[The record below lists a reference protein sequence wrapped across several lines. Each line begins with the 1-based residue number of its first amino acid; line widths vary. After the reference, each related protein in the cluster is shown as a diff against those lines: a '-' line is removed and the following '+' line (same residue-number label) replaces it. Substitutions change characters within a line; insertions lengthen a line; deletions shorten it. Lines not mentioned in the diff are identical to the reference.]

1 MADHQLAIDHVHII
15 SRDTAAAVSWYVDKL
30 GGKVVNEAE
39 VQGAPQIFVELGG
52 MAVAIRGQRTGEKAE
67 DKKGIE
73 WGTDHFGFRVDGDFE
88 AYCDSLKANGVEFTV
103 EPKVFNPK
111 TKIAFIKAP
120 DGVLIELLHR
130 S

>member
-1 MADHQLAIDHVHII
+1 MTDHQLVIDHVHVI
-15 SRDTAAAVSWYVDKL
+15 SRDPAAAVSWYVDKL
-30 GGKVVNEAE
+30 GGKIVNEVE

-52 MAVAIRGQRTGEKAE
+52 MAVAIRGHRTGEKVE
-67 DKKGIE
+67 DKKSLE
-73 WGTDHFGFRVDGDFE
+73 WGIDHFGFRVDGDFE

-103 EPKVFNPK
+103 EPKVFTST
-111 TKIAFIKAP
+111 TKIAFIQAP

>member
-1 MADHQLAIDHVHII
+1 
-15 SRDTAAAVSWYVDKL
+15 
-30 GGKVVNEAE
+30 
-39 VQGAPQIFVELGG
+39 

-67 DKKGIE
+67 DKKGLE
-73 WGTDHFGFRVDGDFE
+73 WGTDHFGFRVDRDFE

-103 EPKVFNPK
+103 EPRVFTPT
-111 TKIAFIKAP
+111 TKIAFIQAP